1 MSVVR
6 IREKIY
12 ENFVGTLETVR
23 NRGVSVQRGSTV
35 FSTDVPSNFWKI
47 ARLLGK
53 IKNSVSLRFISLSF
67 PIKKSSSERT
77 CPYWQ

>member
-35 FSTDVPSNFWKI
+35 FPTDVPSNFWKI

-53 IKNSVSLRFISLSF
+53 IKNTVSLRFISLSF
-67 PIKKSSSERT
+67 PRKKIIL
-77 CPYWQ
+77 